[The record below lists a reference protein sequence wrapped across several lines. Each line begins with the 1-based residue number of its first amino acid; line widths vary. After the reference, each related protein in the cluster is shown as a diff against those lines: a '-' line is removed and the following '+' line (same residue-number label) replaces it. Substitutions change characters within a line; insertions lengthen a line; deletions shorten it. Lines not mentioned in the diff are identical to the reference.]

1 MISYDSSLD
10 KIQNC
15 CFEYLLFYYLN
26 EQYSDNQNGRIYQN
40 FAEIFREIKDNNKVY
55 KYKEKYI
62 KPLYSDTFIKSKQNI
77 EGILLMKLSIL
88 LYLAKTNQISGF
100 ENCQELIKIVSS
112 IKQSK
117 KQILL
122 STMMF

>member
-1 MISYDSSLD
+1 MISYDVSLD